1 MYGPRLGMI
10 KNTAIADA
18 FQELNQHF
26 IMLVNDMS
34 ALSGLS
40 RLNLRHTHEED
51 LLRDAMRA
59 LLENSEFER
68 CSVFLLEDDILKCAG
83 GMDWSDLLDQ
93 AEESV
98 HNSASFQIDEGII
111 GMAAETGHLQHCHD
125 CSHEPRFMQ
134 IGESK
139 RSGSL
144 ICVPVMFADK
154 MLGVVNISHSRSNA
168 FSDKHERLLTI
179 FASFLGQILSNWRY
193 YHQMEVEIQH
203 RTRELES
210 ALAEAEELKRRYQ
223 HLSIIDEMTG
233 IHNRRFFFPEAQAAL
248 ASAVRHRH
256 PFTIMMLDLDHFKQ
270 INDLHGHGMGDKVLQ
285 VTAVLLKGLTREGD
299 ITARFGGEEFVM
311 ALPNTDLEGAKLL
324 ADRVLS
330 SLRSLA
336 FNATGKS
343 VRVTTSIGLSGLTGL
358 ESQDR
363 PDLLESLLRQADQA
377 LYHVKANGRNQSCA
391 YADIDFSVD

>member
-1 MYGPRLGMI
+1 MI
-10 KNTAIADA
+10 EMMNNPAITDA
-18 FQELNQHF
+18 YQELNQHF

-40 RLNLRHTHEED
+40 RLNLRHAREED
-51 LLRDAMRA
+51 LLRDAMRV
-59 LLENSEFER
+59 LLENSEVER
-68 CSVFLLEDDILKCAG
+68 CSVFLLDDDLLKCAG
-83 GMDWSDLLDQ
+83 GMDWSDLNDQ
-93 AEESV
+93 AKESV
-98 HNSASFQIDEGII
+98 HNSASFQIGEGVI

-125 CSHEPRFMQ
+125 CSREPRYMQ
-134 IGESK
+134 IGES
-139 RSGSL
+139 RRMGSL
-144 ICVPVMFADK
+144 ICIPVMFADK

-168 FSDKHERLLTI
+168 FSDTHERLLTL

-193 YHQMEVEIQH
+193 YHQMENEIQY

-223 HLSIIDEMTG
+223 NLSIIDELTG

-256 PFTIMMLDLDHFKQ
+256 PFSIMMVDLDHFKQ
-270 INDLHGHGMGDKVLQ
+270 INDLHGHSMGDKVLQ
-285 VTAVLLKGLTREGD
+285 VTAALLKGQTREGD

-336 FNATGKS
+336 FDAMGKP
-343 VRVTTSIGLSGLTGL
+343 VRVTTSIGLTSLTGL
-358 ESQDR
+358 ESPDR

-377 LYHVKANGRNQSCA
+377 LYHGKTHGRNQSRA
-391 YADIDFSVD
+391 YADIDFNPS